1 MVKKEFLVL
10 GLGKFGMSVAKT
22 LSKMGCQVVAVDR
35 NEEKVQDIAED
46 VTYAVAADVT
56 DAEVLENLGIG
67 NLDAAVI
74 AISNDMEASIMAT
87 ILVKELGVP
96 TVLAK
101 ASNEVH
107 KKILL
112 KVGAD
117 SVVFPEIEMGTRVA
131 RNLVAGDFVDLIELS
146 SNFSIIETYV
156 RKSWAGQ
163 TIRSIGF
170 REKYSINVI
179 AIKEGNHIDVSP
191 DPNIPLKEQQMLV
204 LLGDNK
210 ALKEIDIFI

>member
-22 LSKMGCQVVAVDR
+22 LAKMGCQVVAVDR

-156 RKSWAGQ
+156 RKAWAGQ

>member
-10 GLGKFGMSVAKT
+10 GLGKFGMSIAKT
-22 LSKMGCQVVAVDR
+22 LSKMGCQVIAVDK
-35 NEEKVQDIAED
+35 NEEKIQDIADE
-46 VTYAVAADVT
+46 VTYAVSADVT
-56 DAEVLENLGIG
+56 DMDVLKNLGIS

-112 KVGAD
+112 KIGAD
-117 SVVFPEIEMGTRVA
+117 TVVFPEIEMGTRVA
-131 RNLVAGDFVDLIELS
+131 RNLVSGDFVDLIELS

-156 RKSWAGQ
+156 SKEWVGMS
-163 TIRSIGF
+163 IRSIGF
-170 REKYSINVI
+170 REKYKINVI
-179 AIKEGNHIDVSP
+179 AVKEGNNIDVSP
-191 DPNIPLKEQQMLV
+191 NPNEPLREQQMLI

-210 ALKEIDIFI
+210 SLKELDLFI

>member
-10 GLGKFGMSVAKT
+10 GLGKFGMSIAKT
-22 LSKMGCQVVAVDR
+22 LSKMGCQVIAVDK
-35 NEEKVQDIAED
+35 NEEKIQDIAEE
-46 VTYAVAADVT
+46 VTYAVSADVT
-56 DAEVLENLGIG
+56 DIDVLKNLGIS

-112 KVGAD
+112 KIGAD
-117 SVVFPEIEMGTRVA
+117 TVVFPEIEMGTRVA
-131 RNLVAGDFVDLIELS
+131 RNLVSGDFVDLIELS

-156 RKSWAGQ
+156 RKAWIGMS
-163 TIRSIGF
+163 IRSIGF
-170 REKYSINVI
+170 REKYKINVI
-179 AIKEGNHIDVSP
+179 AVKEGNNIDVSP
-191 DPNIPLKEQQMLV
+191 NPNEPLREQQMLI

-210 ALKEIDIFI
+210 SLKELDLFI

>member
-1 MVKKEFLVL
+1 
-10 GLGKFGMSVAKT
+10 
-22 LSKMGCQVVAVDR
+22 
-35 NEEKVQDIAED
+35 
-46 VTYAVAADVT
+46 
-56 DAEVLENLGIG
+56 
-67 NLDAAVI
+67 
-74 AISNDMEASIMAT
+74 MAT

-156 RKSWAGQ
+156 RKAWAGQ